1 MSNPQKP
8 NILITGTPGTGKT
21 TLAARVASALGLRH
35 VNVGEEARIHN
46 FYEGYNNEFQTHYL
60 HEDKLLD
67 HLEDQMVEG
76 GNVVDY
82 HTCDLFPER
91 WFHLV
96 IVLQATTEN
105 IFDRLTK
112 RGYSPNKVGEN
123 VECEIMMIVAQEAD
137 DSYEEEIVRNLPSN
151 DLEDLERN
159 INTIGEW
166 YQQICAN
173 YTA

>member
-1 MSNPQKP
+1 MSLQ
-8 NILITGTPGTGKT
+8 
-21 TLAARVASALGLRH
+21 
-35 VNVGEEARIHN
+35 
-46 FYEGYNNEFQTHYL
+46 
-60 HEDKLLD
+60 LLD